1 MSSLPPRQRQ
11 RAPRALEQ
19 CSAHAH
25 GSPLLA
31 GFAAFAAHA
40 LLCALLIALGRAA
53 PSQAALSSA
62 PLYEVELAP
71 PPAAPE
77 PPPAEPEPP
86 PAEPPP
92 QVKQPKIAP
101 EPVRVPEPEPEPEPE
116 PAPSV
121 EPEPPAAAAAQ
132 AAEAE
137 TAPETATT
145 TDTLVT
151 GDAANH
157 AGGTTERGATA
168 THAVSAPS
176 ARALGVEGGTG
187 SAAVN
192 RTRPPQLASGSN
204 WDCPLPEEALEEGVD
219 QATVA
224 LVIDVAADGK
234 VLGVEVKQDP
244 GYGFGREARACAFK
258 KRWLPGLNASGQ
270 PARGKL
276 PVNVRF
282 VAR

>member
-1 MSSLPPRQRQ
+1 MSSPPPRQQ

-19 CSAHAH
+19 CSTGAH

-40 LLCALLIALGRAA
+40 LLCAVLIALGRAA
-53 PSQAALSSA
+53 PSQASLPSA

-71 PPAAPE
+71 PPEVPE
-77 PPPAEPEPP
+77 PPPAAPEPP

-101 EPVRVPEPEPEPEPE
+101 EPVRAPEPEPE
-116 PAPSV
+116 PAPSA

-151 GDAANH
+151 GAAENH

-168 THAVSAPS
+168 THAVSAPN

-187 SAAVN
+187 SAAVD
-192 RTRPPQLASGSN
+192 RTRPPQLASGAS
-204 WDCPLPEEALEEGVD
+204 WDDCTPPGEAAEEGIE

-224 LVIDVAADGK
+224 LLVDVGPDGK
-234 VLGVEVKQDP
+234 VLGVEIKQDP
-244 GYGFGREARACAFK
+244 GYGFGREARACAFR
-258 KRWLPGLNASGQ
+258 KRWLPGLDRNGQ

>member
-1 MSSLPPRQRQ
+1 MSSPRPRQHQ

-40 LLCALLIALGRAA
+40 LLFAVLIALGRAA
-53 PSQAALSSA
+53 PSQAALSST

-71 PPAAPE
+71 PPAVPE
-77 PPPAEPEPP
+77 PPPAAPEPP

-101 EPVRVPEPEPEPEPE
+101 EPVRAPEPEPEPT
-116 PAPSV
+116 PSV

-132 AAEAE
+132 AAEAV
-137 TAPETATT
+137 TAPEESANAA
-145 TDTLVT
+145 DTLVA

-157 AGGTTERGATA
+157 AGGTTELGATA
-168 THAVSAPS
+168 THAVSAPN

-187 SAAVN
+187 TAAVD

-204 WDCPLPEEALEEGVD
+204 WDCPLPEEAAEEGVE

-282 VAR
+282 IAR